1 MGGRCLLDVVGGL
14 IVRRE
19 SSDSKGSARFAR
31 SITTSNNNIARDIH
45 DLRRVALPDLVTLRS
60 SDLLP
65 YQINN
70 TLVLLQIVNSMNQSG
85 QVVARLEIRESCLTL
100 CYISLSKYW

>member
-1 MGGRCLLDVVGGL
+1 MPSGRIGGL

-19 SSDSKGSARFAR
+19 PLLRLGSARFAR
-31 SITTSNNNIARDIH
+31 SLTAGMNHIARVLNIRDMH
-45 DLRRVALPDLVTLRS
+45 WRDYVVALRS

-70 TLVLLQIVNSMNQSG
+70 TLVLLQIVNSMNQGG
-85 QVVARLEIRESCLTL
+85 QFVARLEIRESCLTL